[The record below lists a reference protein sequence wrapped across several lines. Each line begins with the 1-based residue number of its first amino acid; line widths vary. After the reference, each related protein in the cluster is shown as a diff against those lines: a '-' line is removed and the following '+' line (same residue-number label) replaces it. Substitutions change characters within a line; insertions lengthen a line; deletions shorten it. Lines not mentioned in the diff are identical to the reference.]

1 MTGKHL
7 KIFLHEKCLLN
18 IVTQDEKRSDEGIN
32 LLITIKKLLPNSEEI
47 DEIIS
52 KLKKYRIKEIIE
64 KLGLWEHTELGKKPW
79 YFLEGKVIEEKYEE
93 IKEEMNTSIESA
105 VKPKPNLL

>member
-64 KLGLWEHTELGKKPW
+64 KLGL
-79 YFLEGKVIEEKYEE
+79 
-93 IKEEMNTSIESA
+93 
-105 VKPKPNLL
+105 